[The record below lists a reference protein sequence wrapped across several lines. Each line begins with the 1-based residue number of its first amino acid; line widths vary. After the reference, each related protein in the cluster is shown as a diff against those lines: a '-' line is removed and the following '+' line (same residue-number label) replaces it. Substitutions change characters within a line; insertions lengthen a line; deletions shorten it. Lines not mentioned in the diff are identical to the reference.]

1 MKPFHDTSAPALV
14 PRPPRARSDR
24 AAAVERIA
32 LAVLI
37 VCALWGALIFWLL
50 RFV

>member
-1 MKPFHDTSAPALV
+1 MKPFHDASTPVLV
-14 PRPPRARSDR
+14 PKPARARSVPP
-24 AAAVERIA
+24 AAVERIA
-32 LAVLI
+32 LAALI